1 MWYREGTIT
10 FTQGS
15 NTLTGTGT
23 FWNVTANGVLPGMIV
38 VGPDNKLYEIKHV
51 LDDTNLT
58 LAEPYSGETQ
68 TDVPCRIITTYEG
81 DLTQFSAR
89 FTALMTRLSADS
101 KSMRGWLTAL
111 DAVTIE
117 REDGTEVTVKPLMQI
132 VNEHNA
138 NLEWYKEN
146 KEILDA
152 SAASAKKSAESAVA
166 SATAAAGSAKQ
177 SAASASLA
185 SEKANAADASAVAA
199 KSSETVVSEK
209 AAAAEAAK
217 LAAQTAESNAGKQAN
232 AAAGSA
238 TQAQQYAT
246 NAKRE
251 ADRAQ
256 TISNE
261 INSAADKFLQK
272 DQNLADIPNPGAARV
287 SLGVERVT
295 QGPTSTALGKSGG
308 SRLFVFDNGTWG
320 ALNGSDAYIPLGV
333 AQGGTG
339 ANNTAGARSNLGVD
353 RLENASETRTVLR
366 TTSDGSYL
374 QLEAAGRWG
383 VYKPDSGWIPLA
395 IGNGGTGATD
405 VNGARTNLMVD
416 RIEQAPLETRLKN
429 QDGTKYLVTTNS
441 GEWGAYSRGTN
452 PGWIPLGIAQGG
464 TGAKDVEEARANL
477 GLGSTNSVEFNMI
490 KGRSDIATSKVSDD
504 AVRSNAIYTN
514 IVGSDGTVKSQAE
527 LWCDSVNGV
536 VSLVNRNPSG
546 PRFFTIRSTGEV
558 EPSGRIMSGYGA
570 EFKHNGEV
578 LTLRPS
584 GDNQATYMLIR
595 DNDGSNIMLVGKP
608 GANNDTVLYNYKH
621 GTNIVMQA
629 SRAGC
634 NKNWYA
640 QTVESVSGH
649 ISSTAPTDVSGSH
662 FNFYGASGRRR
673 GIIYSPNPASGSFI
687 YFRADIEGTGAAGKD
702 MSLNGNTGEVRAV
715 KFTSTSDER
724 AKFWIKPVE
733 SAIDKICQLRG
744 VTYSMHTTAQN
755 TVRNAGLIAQDVQ
768 KVLPEAVTE
777 CSDDKTTIDKECRP
791 IENPLSLDYNALS
804 ALYVEA
810 FKEVKAELDA
820 YRSEL
825 AELKSAVAS
834 LMAAG
839 SATSSDTEG
848 EASHNEL

>member
-51 LDDTNLT
+51 LDDTRLT
-58 LAEPYSGETQ
+58 LVEPYSGETQ

-89 FTALMTRLSADS
+89 FTALMTRMSADS

-111 DAVTIE
+111 DAVIIE

-152 SAASAKKSAESAVA
+152 SAAGAKKSAESAAA
-166 SATAAAGSAKQ
+166 SAVAADGSAKQ

-185 SEKANAADASAVAA
+185 SEKANAANVSAVAA
-199 KSSETVVSEK
+199 KSSETVVFEK

-246 NAKRE
+246 NAKGE

-261 INSAADKFLQK
+261 INSTADKFLQK
-272 DQNLADIPNPGAARV
+272 DQNLADIPNPGAARE

-320 ALNGSDAYIPLGV
+320 ALNGYDAYIPLGV

-339 ANNTAGARSNLGVD
+339 SNNTAGARSNLGVD

-383 VYKPDSGWIPLA
+383 VYKPDSGWVPLA
-395 IGNGGTGATD
+395 ISN
-405 VNGARTNLMVD
+405 
-416 RIEQAPLETRLKN
+416 
-429 QDGTKYLVTTNS
+429 
-441 GEWGAYSRGTN
+441 
-452 PGWIPLGIAQGG
+452 GG

-477 GLGSTNSVEFNMI
+477 GLSSSHSVEFNMI
-490 KGRSDIATSKVSDD
+490 KARSDVGTSKVSDD

-514 IVGSDGTVKSQAE
+514 IIGSDGSLRAQAE
-527 LWCDSVNGV
+527 LWCDTVNGV
-536 VSLVNRNPSG
+536 VSLVSRNPSG

-578 LTLRPS
+578 LTLRPT

-595 DNDGSNIMLVGKP
+595 ANDGSNVMLVGKP
-608 GANNDTVLYNYKH
+608 GANDDTVLYNYKH
-621 GTNIVMQA
+621 GTNIFMQ
-629 SRAGC
+629 SSWGGC
-634 NKNWYA
+634 NKNWFGATLESRSGYLNSKVSTPNANAHVYFINSDGRNRGVIYA
-640 QTVESVSGH
+640 QPIEVSQS
-649 ISSTAPTDVSGSH
+649 IVIRSDNSAT
-662 FNFYGASGRRR
+662 GASGQ
-673 GIIYSPNPASGSFI
+673 
-687 YFRADIEGTGAAGKD
+687 YFLFNGGTGEARAA
-702 MSLNGNTGEVRAV
+702 
-715 KFTSTSDER
+715 KFTATSDER
-724 AKFWIKPVE
+724 AKFWIKPVTG
-733 SAIDKICQLRG
+733 ALDKICQLKG
-744 VTYSMHTTAQN
+744 VTYSMHTTIQN

-768 KVLPEAVTE
+768 KVLPEAVSVGQTG
-777 CSDDKTTIDKECRP
+777 STLDKNCFEV
-791 IENPLSLDYNALS
+791 ENPLTLDYNALS

-810 FKEVKAELDA
+810 FKEMKSEMDALKAEL
-820 YRSEL
+820 
-825 AELKSAVAS
+825 AEVKVKVAS
-834 LMAAG
+834 LTA
-839 SATSSDTEG
+839 SG
-848 EASHNEL
+848 EIPISG

>member
-1 MWYREGTIT
+1 
-10 FTQGS
+10 
-15 NTLTGTGT
+15 
-23 FWNVTANGVLPGMIV
+23 
-38 VGPDNKLYEIKHV
+38 
-51 LDDTNLT
+51 
-58 LAEPYSGETQ
+58 
-68 TDVPCRIITTYEG
+68 
-81 DLTQFSAR
+81 
-89 FTALMTRLSADS
+89 
-101 KSMRGWLTAL
+101 
-111 DAVTIE
+111 
-117 REDGTEVTVKPLMQI
+117 MQI

-152 SAASAKKSAESAVA
+152 SAAGAKKSAESAAA
-166 SATAAAGSAKQ
+166 SAVAADGSAKQ

-185 SEKANAADASAVAA
+185 SEKANAANVSAVAA

-246 NAKRE
+246 NAKGE

-261 INSAADKFLQK
+261 INSTADKFLQK
-272 DQNLADIPNPGAARV
+272 DQNLADIPNPGAARE

-320 ALNGSDAYIPLGV
+320 ALNGYDAYIPLGV

-339 ANNTAGARSNLGVD
+339 SNNTAGARSNLGVD

-383 VYKPDSGWIPLA
+383 VYKPDSGWVPLA
-395 IGNGGTGATD
+395 IGN
-405 VNGARTNLMVD
+405 
-416 RIEQAPLETRLKN
+416 
-429 QDGTKYLVTTNS
+429 
-441 GEWGAYSRGTN
+441 
-452 PGWIPLGIAQGG
+452 GG

-477 GLGSTNSVEFNMI
+477 GLSSSHSVEFNMI
-490 KGRSDIATSKVSDD
+490 KGRSDVGTSKVSDD

-514 IVGSDGTVKSQAE
+514 IIGSDGSLRAQAE
-527 LWCDSVNGV
+527 LWCDTVNGV
-536 VSLVNRNPSG
+536 VSLVSRSPSG

-578 LTLRPS
+578 LTLRPT

-595 DNDGSNIMLVGKP
+595 ANDGSNVMLVGKP
-608 GANNDTVLYNYKH
+608 GANDDTVLYNYKH
-621 GTNIVMQA
+621 GTNIFMQ
-629 SRAGC
+629 SSWGGC
-634 NKNWYA
+634 NKNWFGATLESRSGYLNSKVSTPNANAHVYFINSNGRNRGVIYA
-640 QTVESVSGH
+640 QPIEVSQS
-649 ISSTAPTDVSGSH
+649 IVIRSDNSAT
-662 FNFYGASGRRR
+662 GASGQ
-673 GIIYSPNPASGSFI
+673 
-687 YFRADIEGTGAAGKD
+687 YFLFNGGTGEARAA
-702 MSLNGNTGEVRAV
+702 
-715 KFTSTSDER
+715 KFTATSDER
-724 AKFWIKPVE
+724 AKFWIKPVTG
-733 SAIDKICQLRG
+733 ALDKICQLKG
-744 VTYSMHTTAQN
+744 VTYSMHTTIQN

-768 KVLPEAVTE
+768 KVLPEAVSVGQTG
-777 CSDDKTTIDKECRP
+777 STLDKNCFEV
-791 IENPLSLDYNALS
+791 ENPLTLDYNALS

-810 FKEVKAELDA
+810 FKEMKSEMDALKAEL
-820 YRSEL
+820 
-825 AELKSAVAS
+825 AEVKVKVAS
-834 LMAAG
+834 LTA
-839 SATSSDTEG
+839 SG
-848 EASHNEL
+848 EIPISGC

>member
-58 LAEPYSGETQ
+58 LVEPYSGETQ

-89 FTALMTRLSADS
+89 FTALMTRMSADS

-111 DAVTIE
+111 DAVIIE

-152 SAASAKKSAESAVA
+152 SAAGAKKSAESAAA
-166 SATAAAGSAKQ
+166 SAVAADGSAKQ

-185 SEKANAADASAVAA
+185 SEKANAANVSAVAA

-246 NAKRE
+246 NAKGE

-261 INSAADKFLQK
+261 INSTADKFLQK
-272 DQNLADIPNPGAARV
+272 DQNLADIPNPGAARE

-320 ALNGSDAYIPLGV
+320 ALNGYDAYIPLGV

-339 ANNTAGARSNLGVD
+339 SNNTAGARSNLGVD

-383 VYKPDSGWIPLA
+383 VYKPDSGWVPLA
-395 IGNGGTGATD
+395 IGN
-405 VNGARTNLMVD
+405 
-416 RIEQAPLETRLKN
+416 
-429 QDGTKYLVTTNS
+429 
-441 GEWGAYSRGTN
+441 
-452 PGWIPLGIAQGG
+452 GG

-477 GLGSTNSVEFNMI
+477 GLSSSHSVEFNMI
-490 KGRSDIATSKVSDD
+490 KGRSDVGTSKVSDD

-514 IVGSDGTVKSQAE
+514 IIGSDGSLRAQAE
-527 LWCDSVNGV
+527 LWCDTVNGV
-536 VSLVNRNPSG
+536 VSLVSRNPSG

-578 LTLRPS
+578 LTLRPT

-595 DNDGSNIMLVGKP
+595 ANDGSNVMLVGKP
-608 GANNDTVLYNYKH
+608 GANDDTVLYNYKH
-621 GTNIVMQA
+621 GTNIFMQ
-629 SRAGC
+629 SSWGGC
-634 NKNWYA
+634 NKNWFGATLESRSGYLNSKVSTPNANAHVYFINSNGRNRGVIYA
-640 QTVESVSGH
+640 QPIEVSQS
-649 ISSTAPTDVSGSH
+649 IVIRSDNSAT
-662 FNFYGASGRRR
+662 GASGQ
-673 GIIYSPNPASGSFI
+673 
-687 YFRADIEGTGAAGKD
+687 YFLFNGGTGEARAA
-702 MSLNGNTGEVRAV
+702 
-715 KFTSTSDER
+715 KFTATSDER
-724 AKFWIKPVE
+724 AKFWIKPVTG
-733 SAIDKICQLRG
+733 ALDKICQLKG
-744 VTYSMHTTAQN
+744 VTYSMHTTIQN

-768 KVLPEAVTE
+768 KVLPEAVSVGQTG
-777 CSDDKTTIDKECRP
+777 STLDKNCFEV
-791 IENPLSLDYNALS
+791 ENPLTLDYNALS

-810 FKEVKAELDA
+810 FKEMKSEMDA
-820 YRSEL
+820 LIAEL
-825 AELKSAVAS
+825 AEVKAKVAS
-834 LMAAG
+834 LTA
-839 SATSSDTEG
+839 SG
-848 EASHNEL
+848 EIPISG

>member
-38 VGPDNKLYEIKHV
+38 VGPDNKLHEIKHV
-51 LDDTNLT
+51 LDDTHLT
-58 LAEPYSGETQ
+58 LVEPYSGETQ

-89 FTALMTRLSADS
+89 FTALMTRMSADS

-152 SAASAKKSAESAVA
+152 SAAGAKKSAESAAA
-166 SATAAAGSAKQ
+166 SAAAAADSATK

-185 SEKANAADASAVAA
+185 SEKANAADASVVAA
-199 KSSETVVSEK
+199 KSSETVASEQ

-246 NAKRE
+246 NAKKE

-261 INSAADKFLQK
+261 INSTADKFLQK
-272 DQNLADIPNPGAARV
+272 DQNLVDIPNPAAARV
-287 SLGVERVT
+287 SLGVERIT

-320 ALNGSDAYIPLGV
+320 ALNGSDAYIPLGL

-339 ANNTAGARSNLGVD
+339 GKSLDEARANLKVD
-353 RLENASETRTVLR
+353 RLQNVTETRTILK
-366 TTSDGSYL
+366 TTETGAYL
-374 QLEAAGRWG
+374 VIDDNGRLG
-383 VYKPDSGWIPLA
+383 MFHPQSGWVPIE
-395 IGNGGTGATD
+395 IGYGGTGAKD

-416 RIEQAPLETRLKN
+416 RIEQASLETRLKN

-441 GEWGAYSRGTN
+441 GEWGAYNRGAN

-477 GLGSTNSVEFNMI
+477 GLASSDSVEFNMI
-490 KGRSDIATSKVSDD
+490 KGRSDIGTNKVSDA

-514 IVGSDGTVKSQAE
+514 IVGSDGTVRSQAE

-536 VSLVNRNPSG
+536 VSIVNRNPSG

-570 EFKHNGEV
+570 DFKHNGEA
-578 LTLRPS
+578 LTLRPT
-584 GDNQATYMLIR
+584 GDSQATYMLIR
-595 DNDGSNIMLVGKP
+595 ANDGSNVMLVGKP
-608 GANNDTVLYNYKH
+608 GGNDDTAIYNYKH
-621 GTNIVMQA
+621 GTNIVMY
-629 SRAGC
+629 SGSAGC
-634 NKNWYA
+634 NKDWFAAGIESRNGVLLA
-640 QTVESVSGH
+640 RAATVNSVSVLQL
-649 ISSTAPTDVSGSH
+649 ANTD
-662 FNFYGASGRRR
+662 GRLR
-673 GIIYSPNPASGSFI
+673 GVVFCPRINDGQYM
-687 YFRADIEGTGAAGKD
+687 YFRADNSSTGAAGQS
-702 MSLNGNTGEVRAV
+702 MSLNGATGEVRAV
-715 KFTSTSDER
+715 TFSSVSDER
-724 AKFWIKPVE
+724 AKFWFKPVTG
-733 SAIDKICQLRG
+733 ALDKICQLKG
-744 VTYSMHTTAQN
+744 VTYSMHTTIQD

-768 KVLPEAVTE
+768 KVLPEAVKKGHTG
-777 CSDDKTTIDKECRP
+777 DVLDKNCTPVQD
-791 IENPLSLDYNALS
+791 PLTLDYNALS

-810 FKEVKAELDA
+810 FKEMKSEMDALKAEL
-820 YRSEL
+820 
-825 AELKSAVAS
+825 AEVKAKVDSLTAS
-834 LMAAG
+834 
-839 SATSSDTEG
+839 G
-848 EASHNEL
+848 EAFVSE

>member
-58 LAEPYSGETQ
+58 LVEPYSGETQ

-89 FTALMTRLSADS
+89 FTALMTRMSADS

-111 DAVTIE
+111 DAVIIE

-152 SAASAKKSAESAVA
+152 SAAGAKKSAESAAA
-166 SATAAAGSAKQ
+166 SAVAADGSAKQ

-185 SEKANAADASAVAA
+185 SEKANAANVSAVAA

-246 NAKRE
+246 NAKGE

-261 INSAADKFLQK
+261 INSTADKFLQK
-272 DQNLADIPNPGAARV
+272 DQNLADIPNPGAARE

-320 ALNGSDAYIPLGV
+320 ALNGYDAYIPLGV

-339 ANNTAGARSNLGVD
+339 SNNTAGARSNLGVD

-383 VYKPDSGWIPLA
+383 VYKPDSGWVPLA
-395 IGNGGTGATD
+395 IGN
-405 VNGARTNLMVD
+405 
-416 RIEQAPLETRLKN
+416 
-429 QDGTKYLVTTNS
+429 
-441 GEWGAYSRGTN
+441 
-452 PGWIPLGIAQGG
+452 GG

-477 GLGSTNSVEFNMI
+477 GLSSSHSVEFNMI
-490 KGRSDIATSKVSDD
+490 KGRSDVGTSKVSDD

-514 IVGSDGTVKSQAE
+514 IIGSDGSLRAQAE
-527 LWCDSVNGV
+527 LWCDTVNGV
-536 VSLVNRNPSG
+536 VSLVSRNPSG

-578 LTLRPS
+578 LTLRPT

-595 DNDGSNIMLVGKP
+595 ANDGSNVMLVGKP
-608 GANNDTVLYNYKH
+608 GANDDTVLYNYKH
-621 GTNIVMQA
+621 GTNIFMQ
-629 SRAGC
+629 SSWGGC
-634 NKNWYA
+634 NKNWFGATLESRSGYLNSKVSTPNANAHVYFINSNGRNRGVIYA
-640 QTVESVSGH
+640 QPIEVSQS
-649 ISSTAPTDVSGSH
+649 IVIRSDNSAT
-662 FNFYGASGRRR
+662 GASGQ
-673 GIIYSPNPASGSFI
+673 
-687 YFRADIEGTGAAGKD
+687 YFLFNGGTGEARAA
-702 MSLNGNTGEVRAV
+702 
-715 KFTSTSDER
+715 KFTATSDER
-724 AKFWIKPVE
+724 AKFWIKPVTG
-733 SAIDKICQLRG
+733 ALDKICQLKG
-744 VTYSMHTTAQN
+744 VTYSMHTTIQN

-768 KVLPEAVTE
+768 KVLPEAVSVGQTG
-777 CSDDKTTIDKECRP
+777 STLDKNCFEV
-791 IENPLSLDYNALS
+791 ENPLTLDYNALS

-810 FKEVKAELDA
+810 FKEMKSEMDALKAEL
-820 YRSEL
+820 
-825 AELKSAVAS
+825 AEVKVKVAS
-834 LMAAG
+834 LTA
-839 SATSSDTEG
+839 SG
-848 EASHNEL
+848 EIPISG

>member
-51 LDDTNLT
+51 LDDTRLT
-58 LAEPYSGETQ
+58 LVEPYSGETQ

-89 FTALMTRLSADS
+89 FTALMTRMSADS

-111 DAVTIE
+111 DAVIIE

-152 SAASAKKSAESAVA
+152 SAAGAKKSAESAAA
-166 SATAAAGSAKQ
+166 SAVAADGSAKQ

-185 SEKANAADASAVAA
+185 SEKANAANVSAVAA
-199 KSSETVVSEK
+199 KSSETVVFEK

-246 NAKRE
+246 NAKGE

-261 INSAADKFLQK
+261 INSTADKFLQK
-272 DQNLADIPNPGAARV
+272 DQNLADIPNPGAARE

-320 ALNGSDAYIPLGV
+320 ALNGYDAYIPLGV

-339 ANNTAGARSNLGVD
+339 SNNTAGARSNLGVD

-383 VYKPDSGWIPLA
+383 VYKPDSGWVPLA
-395 IGNGGTGATD
+395 ISN
-405 VNGARTNLMVD
+405 
-416 RIEQAPLETRLKN
+416 
-429 QDGTKYLVTTNS
+429 
-441 GEWGAYSRGTN
+441 
-452 PGWIPLGIAQGG
+452 GG

-477 GLGSTNSVEFNMI
+477 GLSSSHSVEFNMI
-490 KGRSDIATSKVSDD
+490 KARSDVGTSKVSDD

-514 IVGSDGTVKSQAE
+514 IIGSDGSLRAQAE
-527 LWCDSVNGV
+527 LWCDTVNGV
-536 VSLVNRNPSG
+536 VSLVSRNPSG

-578 LTLRPS
+578 LTLRPT

-595 DNDGSNIMLVGKP
+595 ANDGSNVMLVGKP
-608 GANNDTVLYNYKH
+608 GANDDTVLYNYKH
-621 GTNIVMQA
+621 GTNIFMQ
-629 SRAGC
+629 SSWGGC
-634 NKNWYA
+634 NKNWFGA
-640 QTVESVSGH
+640 TLESRSGYLNSKVS
-649 ISSTAPTDVSGSH
+649 T
-662 FNFYGASGRRR
+662 
-673 GIIYSPNPASGSFI
+673 PNANAHVYFI
-687 YFRADIEGTGAAGKD
+687 N
-702 MSLNGNTGEVRAV
+702 S
-715 KFTSTSDER
+715 
-724 AKFWIKPVE
+724 
-733 SAIDKICQLRG
+733 
-744 VTYSMHTTAQN
+744 
-755 TVRNAGLIAQDVQ
+755 
-768 KVLPEAVTE
+768 
-777 CSDDKTTIDKECRP
+777 
-791 IENPLSLDYNALS
+791 
-804 ALYVEA
+804 
-810 FKEVKAELDA
+810 
-820 YRSEL
+820 
-825 AELKSAVAS
+825 
-834 LMAAG
+834 
-839 SATSSDTEG
+839 
-848 EASHNEL
+848 

>member
-51 LDDTNLT
+51 LDDTRLT
-58 LAEPYSGETQ
+58 LVEPYSGETQ

-89 FTALMTRLSADS
+89 FTALMTRMSADS

-111 DAVTIE
+111 DAVIIE

-152 SAASAKKSAESAVA
+152 SAAGAKKSAESAAA
-166 SATAAAGSAKQ
+166 SAVAADGSAKQ

-185 SEKANAADASAVAA
+185 SEKANAANVSAVAA
-199 KSSETVVSEK
+199 KSSETVVFEK

-246 NAKRE
+246 NAKGE

-261 INSAADKFLQK
+261 INSTADKFLQK
-272 DQNLADIPNPGAARV
+272 DQNLADISNPGAARE

-320 ALNGSDAYIPLGV
+320 ALNGYDAYIPLGV

-339 ANNTAGARSNLGVD
+339 SNNTAGARSNLGVD

-383 VYKPDSGWIPLA
+383 VYKPDSGWVPLA
-395 IGNGGTGATD
+395 ISN
-405 VNGARTNLMVD
+405 
-416 RIEQAPLETRLKN
+416 
-429 QDGTKYLVTTNS
+429 
-441 GEWGAYSRGTN
+441 
-452 PGWIPLGIAQGG
+452 GG

-477 GLGSTNSVEFNMI
+477 GLSSSHSVEFNMI
-490 KGRSDIATSKVSDD
+490 KARSDVGTSKVSDD

-514 IVGSDGTVKSQAE
+514 IIGSDGSLRAQAE
-527 LWCDSVNGV
+527 LWCDTVNGV
-536 VSLVNRNPSG
+536 VSLVSRNPSG

-578 LTLRPS
+578 LTLRPT

-595 DNDGSNIMLVGKP
+595 ANDGSNVMLVGKP
-608 GANNDTVLYNYKH
+608 GANDDTVLYNYKH
-621 GTNIVMQA
+621 GTNIFMQ
-629 SRAGC
+629 SSWGGC
-634 NKNWYA
+634 NKNWFGA
-640 QTVESVSGH
+640 TLESRSGYLNSKVS
-649 ISSTAPTDVSGSH
+649 T
-662 FNFYGASGRRR
+662 
-673 GIIYSPNPASGSFI
+673 PNANAHVYFI
-687 YFRADIEGTGAAGKD
+687 N
-702 MSLNGNTGEVRAV
+702 S
-715 KFTSTSDER
+715 
-724 AKFWIKPVE
+724 
-733 SAIDKICQLRG
+733 
-744 VTYSMHTTAQN
+744 
-755 TVRNAGLIAQDVQ
+755 
-768 KVLPEAVTE
+768 
-777 CSDDKTTIDKECRP
+777 
-791 IENPLSLDYNALS
+791 
-804 ALYVEA
+804 
-810 FKEVKAELDA
+810 
-820 YRSEL
+820 
-825 AELKSAVAS
+825 
-834 LMAAG
+834 
-839 SATSSDTEG
+839 
-848 EASHNEL
+848 

>member
-1 MWYREGTIT
+1 
-10 FTQGS
+10 
-15 NTLTGTGT
+15 
-23 FWNVTANGVLPGMIV
+23 
-38 VGPDNKLYEIKHV
+38 
-51 LDDTNLT
+51 
-58 LAEPYSGETQ
+58 
-68 TDVPCRIITTYEG
+68 
-81 DLTQFSAR
+81 
-89 FTALMTRLSADS
+89 
-101 KSMRGWLTAL
+101 
-111 DAVTIE
+111 
-117 REDGTEVTVKPLMQI
+117 MQI

-152 SAASAKKSAESAVA
+152 SAAGAKKSAESAAA
-166 SATAAAGSAKQ
+166 SAVAADGSAKQ

-185 SEKANAADASAVAA
+185 SEKANAANVSAVAA

-246 NAKRE
+246 NAKGE

-261 INSAADKFLQK
+261 INSTADKFLQK
-272 DQNLADIPNPGAARV
+272 DQNLADIPNPGAARE

-320 ALNGSDAYIPLGV
+320 ALNGYDAYIPLGV

-339 ANNTAGARSNLGVD
+339 SNNTAGARSNLGVD

-383 VYKPDSGWIPLA
+383 VYKPDSGWVPLA
-395 IGNGGTGATD
+395 IGN
-405 VNGARTNLMVD
+405 
-416 RIEQAPLETRLKN
+416 
-429 QDGTKYLVTTNS
+429 
-441 GEWGAYSRGTN
+441 
-452 PGWIPLGIAQGG
+452 GG

-477 GLGSTNSVEFNMI
+477 GLSSSHSVEFNMI
-490 KGRSDIATSKVSDD
+490 KGRSDVGTSKVSDD

-514 IVGSDGTVKSQAE
+514 IIGSDGSLRAQAE
-527 LWCDSVNGV
+527 LWCDTVNGV
-536 VSLVNRNPSG
+536 VSLVSRNPSG

-578 LTLRPS
+578 LTLRPT

-595 DNDGSNIMLVGKP
+595 ANDGSNVMLVGKP
-608 GANNDTVLYNYKH
+608 GANDDTVLYNYKH
-621 GTNIVMQA
+621 GTNIFMQ
-629 SRAGC
+629 SSWGGC
-634 NKNWYA
+634 NKNWFGATLESRSGYLNSKVSTPNANAHVYFINSNGRNRGVIYA
-640 QTVESVSGH
+640 QPIEVSQS
-649 ISSTAPTDVSGSH
+649 IVIRSDNSAT
-662 FNFYGASGRRR
+662 GASGQ
-673 GIIYSPNPASGSFI
+673 
-687 YFRADIEGTGAAGKD
+687 YFLFNGGTGEARAA
-702 MSLNGNTGEVRAV
+702 
-715 KFTSTSDER
+715 KFTATSDER
-724 AKFWIKPVE
+724 AKFWIKPVTG
-733 SAIDKICQLRG
+733 ALDKICQLKG
-744 VTYSMHTTAQN
+744 VTYSMHTTIQN

-768 KVLPEAVTE
+768 KVLPEAVSVGQTG
-777 CSDDKTTIDKECRP
+777 STLDKNCFEV
-791 IENPLSLDYNALS
+791 ENPLTLDYNALS

-810 FKEVKAELDA
+810 FKEIKSEINALKA
-820 YRSEL
+820 EL
-825 AELKSAVAS
+825 AELKAAVVDI
-834 LMAAG
+834 LP
-839 SATSSDTEG
+839 T
-848 EASHNEL
+848 L

>member
-1 MWYREGTIT
+1 
-10 FTQGS
+10 
-15 NTLTGTGT
+15 
-23 FWNVTANGVLPGMIV
+23 
-38 VGPDNKLYEIKHV
+38 
-51 LDDTNLT
+51 
-58 LAEPYSGETQ
+58 
-68 TDVPCRIITTYEG
+68 
-81 DLTQFSAR
+81 
-89 FTALMTRLSADS
+89 
-101 KSMRGWLTAL
+101 
-111 DAVTIE
+111 
-117 REDGTEVTVKPLMQI
+117 MQI

-152 SAASAKKSAESAVA
+152 SAAGAKKSAESAAA
-166 SATAAAGSAKQ
+166 SAVAADGSAKQ

-185 SEKANAADASAVAA
+185 SEKANAANVSAVAA

-246 NAKRE
+246 NAKGE

-261 INSAADKFLQK
+261 INSTADKFLQK
-272 DQNLADIPNPGAARV
+272 DQNLADIPNPGAARE

-320 ALNGSDAYIPLGV
+320 ALNGYDAYIPLGV

-339 ANNTAGARSNLGVD
+339 SNNTAGARSNLGVD

-383 VYKPDSGWIPLA
+383 VYKPDSGWVPLA
-395 IGNGGTGATD
+395 IGN
-405 VNGARTNLMVD
+405 
-416 RIEQAPLETRLKN
+416 
-429 QDGTKYLVTTNS
+429 
-441 GEWGAYSRGTN
+441 
-452 PGWIPLGIAQGG
+452 GG

-477 GLGSTNSVEFNMI
+477 GLSSSHSVEFNMI
-490 KGRSDIATSKVSDD
+490 KGRSDVGTSKVSDD

-514 IVGSDGTVKSQAE
+514 IIGSDGSLRAQAE
-527 LWCDSVNGV
+527 LWCDTVNGV
-536 VSLVNRNPSG
+536 VSLVSRNPSG

-578 LTLRPS
+578 LTLRPT

-595 DNDGSNIMLVGKP
+595 ANDGSNVMLVGKP
-608 GANNDTVLYNYKH
+608 GANDDTVLYNYKH
-621 GTNIVMQA
+621 GTNIFMQ
-629 SRAGC
+629 SSWGGC
-634 NKNWYA
+634 NKNWFGATLESRSGYLNSKVSTPNANAHVYFINSNGRNRGVIYA
-640 QTVESVSGH
+640 QPIEVSQS
-649 ISSTAPTDVSGSH
+649 IVIRSDNSAT
-662 FNFYGASGRRR
+662 GASGQ
-673 GIIYSPNPASGSFI
+673 
-687 YFRADIEGTGAAGKD
+687 YFLFNGGTGEARAA
-702 MSLNGNTGEVRAV
+702 
-715 KFTSTSDER
+715 KFTATSDER
-724 AKFWIKPVE
+724 AKFWIKPVTG
-733 SAIDKICQLRG
+733 ALDKICQLKG
-744 VTYSMHTTAQN
+744 VTYSMHTTIQN

-768 KVLPEAVTE
+768 KVLPEAVSVGQTG
-777 CSDDKTTIDKECRP
+777 STLDKNCFEV
-791 IENPLSLDYNALS
+791 ENPLTLDYNALS

-810 FKEVKAELDA
+810 FKEMKSEMDALKAEL
-820 YRSEL
+820 
-825 AELKSAVAS
+825 AEVKAKVAS
-834 LMAAG
+834 LTA
-839 SATSSDTEG
+839 SG
-848 EASHNEL
+848 EVSVSE

>member
-23 FWNVTANGVLPGMIV
+23 FWNFTANGVLPGMIV

-51 LDDTNLT
+51 LDDTHLT
-58 LAEPYSGETQ
+58 LVEPYSGETQ

-89 FTALMTRLSADS
+89 FAALMTRIYADS

-138 NLEWYKEN
+138 NIEWYKEN

-152 SAASAKKSAESAVA
+152 SAAGAKKSAESAAA
-166 SATAAAGSAKQ
+166 SAADAAGSSRQ

-185 SEKANAADASAVAA
+185 SEKANAADASAAAA

-209 AAAAEAAK
+209 ADAAEGAK

-261 INSAADKFLQK
+261 INSTVDKFLQK
-272 DQNLADIPNPGAARV
+272 DQNLADITNPGAARV

-383 VYKPDSGWIPLA
+383 VYKPDSGWIPL
-395 IGNGGTGATD
+395 
-405 VNGARTNLMVD
+405 
-416 RIEQAPLETRLKN
+416 
-429 QDGTKYLVTTNS
+429 
-441 GEWGAYSRGTN
+441 
-452 PGWIPLGIAQGG
+452 GIAQGG
-464 TGAKDVEEARANL
+464 TGAKDVGEARANL
-477 GLGSTNSVEFNMI
+477 GLSSSDSVEFNMI
-490 KGRSDIATSKVSDD
+490 KGRSDIGTNKVSDGE
-504 AVRSNAIYTN
+504 VRSNAIYTN
-514 IVGSDGTVKSQAE
+514 IVGSDGTVRAQAE

-536 VSLVNRNPSG
+536 VSLVNRSPSG

-558 EPSGRIMSGYGA
+558 EPSGRLISGYGA

-595 DNDGSNIMLVGKP
+595 DSDNSNIMLVGRS
-608 GANNDTVLYNYKH
+608 GASYDTVMTNYKY
-621 GTNIVMQA
+621 GTSITMTDEW
-629 SRAGC
+629 AGC
-634 NKNWYA
+634 NKGWYGS
-640 QTVESVSGH
+640 TIESRSGYLNSKAMSTAANAH
-649 ISSTAPTDVSGSH
+649 LYFINSDNKNRGVIYSRPIANGQLICIRPDNSSTGAMGSEMSV
-662 FNFYGASGRRR
+662 NGA
-673 GIIYSPNPASGSFI
+673 
-687 YFRADIEGTGAAGKD
+687 
-702 MSLNGNTGEVRAV
+702 TGEVRAV
-715 KFTSTSDER
+715 KFTNISDER

-733 SAIDKICQLRG
+733 SALDKICQLKG
-744 VTYSMHTTAQN
+744 VTYSMHTTIQN

-768 KVLPEAVTE
+768 KVLPEAVSVGQTG
-777 CSDDKTTIDKECRP
+777 STLDKNCFEV
-791 IENPLSLDYNALS
+791 ENPLTLDYNALS

-810 FKEVKAELDA
+810 FKEVKTEMTSMKTEIEALRAEIA
-820 YRSEL
+820 
-825 AELKSAVAS
+825 ALKGETGTPSA
-834 LMAAG
+834 
-839 SATSSDTEG
+839 
-848 EASHNEL
+848 

>member
-58 LAEPYSGETQ
+58 LVEPYSGETQ

-89 FTALMTRLSADS
+89 FTALMTRMSADS

-111 DAVTIE
+111 DAVIIE

-152 SAASAKKSAESAVA
+152 SAAGAKKSAESAAA
-166 SATAAAGSAKQ
+166 SAVAADGSAKQ

-185 SEKANAADASAVAA
+185 SEKANAANVSAVAA

-246 NAKRE
+246 NAKGE

-261 INSAADKFLQK
+261 INSTADKFLQK
-272 DQNLADIPNPGAARV
+272 DQNLADIPNPGAARE

-320 ALNGSDAYIPLGV
+320 ALNGYDAYIPLGV

-339 ANNTAGARSNLGVD
+339 SNNTAGARSNLGVD

-383 VYKPDSGWIPLA
+383 VYKPDSGWVPLA
-395 IGNGGTGATD
+395 IGN
-405 VNGARTNLMVD
+405 
-416 RIEQAPLETRLKN
+416 
-429 QDGTKYLVTTNS
+429 
-441 GEWGAYSRGTN
+441 
-452 PGWIPLGIAQGG
+452 GG

-477 GLGSTNSVEFNMI
+477 GLSSSHSVEFNMI
-490 KGRSDIATSKVSDD
+490 KGRSDVGTSKVSDD

-514 IVGSDGTVKSQAE
+514 IIGSDGSLRAQAE
-527 LWCDSVNGV
+527 LWCDTVNGV
-536 VSLVNRNPSG
+536 VSLVSRSPSG

-578 LTLRPS
+578 LTLRPT

-595 DNDGSNIMLVGKP
+595 ANDGSNVMLVGKP
-608 GANNDTVLYNYKH
+608 GANDDTVLYNYKH
-621 GTNIVMQA
+621 GTNIFMQ
-629 SRAGC
+629 SSWGGC
-634 NKNWYA
+634 NKNWFGATLESRSGYLNSKVSTPNANAHVYFINSNGRNRGVIYA
-640 QTVESVSGH
+640 QPIEVSQS
-649 ISSTAPTDVSGSH
+649 IVIRSDNSAT
-662 FNFYGASGRRR
+662 GAS
-673 GIIYSPNPASGSFI
+673 
-687 YFRADIEGTGAAGKD
+687 
-702 MSLNGNTGEVRAV
+702 
-715 KFTSTSDER
+715 
-724 AKFWIKPVE
+724 
-733 SAIDKICQLRG
+733 
-744 VTYSMHTTAQN
+744 
-755 TVRNAGLIAQDVQ
+755 
-768 KVLPEAVTE
+768 
-777 CSDDKTTIDKECRP
+777 
-791 IENPLSLDYNALS
+791 
-804 ALYVEA
+804 
-810 FKEVKAELDA
+810 
-820 YRSEL
+820 
-825 AELKSAVAS
+825 
-834 LMAAG
+834 
-839 SATSSDTEG
+839 
-848 EASHNEL
+848 

>member
-23 FWNVTANGVLPGMIV
+23 FWNFTANGVLPGMIV

-51 LDDTNLT
+51 LDDTHLT
-58 LAEPYSGETQ
+58 LVEPYSGETQ

-89 FTALMTRLSADS
+89 FAALMTRIYADS

-138 NLEWYKEN
+138 NIEWYKEN

-152 SAASAKKSAESAVA
+152 SAAGAKKSAESAAA
-166 SATAAAGSAKQ
+166 SAADAAGSSRQ

-185 SEKANAADASAVAA
+185 SEKANAADASAAAA

-209 AAAAEAAK
+209 ADAAEGAK

-261 INSAADKFLQK
+261 INSTVDKFLQK
-272 DQNLADIPNPGAARV
+272 DQNLADITNPGAARV

-383 VYKPDSGWIPLA
+383 VYKPDSGWIPL
-395 IGNGGTGATD
+395 
-405 VNGARTNLMVD
+405 
-416 RIEQAPLETRLKN
+416 
-429 QDGTKYLVTTNS
+429 
-441 GEWGAYSRGTN
+441 
-452 PGWIPLGIAQGG
+452 GIAQGG
-464 TGAKDVEEARANL
+464 TGAKDVGEARANL
-477 GLGSTNSVEFNMI
+477 GLSSSDSVEFNMI
-490 KGRSDIATSKVSDD
+490 KGRSDIGTNKVSDGE
-504 AVRSNAIYTN
+504 VRSNAIYTN
-514 IVGSDGTVKSQAE
+514 IVGSDGTVRAQAE

-536 VSLVNRNPSG
+536 VSLVNRSPSG

-558 EPSGRIMSGYGA
+558 EPSGRLMSGYGA

-595 DNDGSNIMLVGKP
+595 DSDNSNIMLVGRS
-608 GANNDTVLYNYKH
+608 GASYDTVMTNYKY
-621 GTNIVMQA
+621 GTSITMTDEW
-629 SRAGC
+629 AGC
-634 NKNWYA
+634 NKGWYGS
-640 QTVESVSGH
+640 TIESRSGYLNSKAMSTAANAH
-649 ISSTAPTDVSGSH
+649 LYFINSDNKNRGVIYSRPIANGQLICIRPDNSSTGAMGSEMSV
-662 FNFYGASGRRR
+662 NGA
-673 GIIYSPNPASGSFI
+673 
-687 YFRADIEGTGAAGKD
+687 
-702 MSLNGNTGEVRAV
+702 TGEVRAV
-715 KFTSTSDER
+715 KFTNISDER

-733 SAIDKICQLRG
+733 SALDKICQLKG
-744 VTYSMHTTAQN
+744 VTYSMHTTIQN

-768 KVLPEAVTE
+768 NVLPEAVSVGQTG
-777 CSDDKTTIDKECRP
+777 STLDKNCFEV
-791 IENPLSLDYNALS
+791 ENPLTLDYNALS

-810 FKEVKAELDA
+810 FKEVKTEMTSMKTEIEALRAEIA
-820 YRSEL
+820 
-825 AELKSAVAS
+825 ALKGETGTPSA
-834 LMAAG
+834 
-839 SATSSDTEG
+839 
-848 EASHNEL
+848 

>member
-58 LAEPYSGETQ
+58 LVEPYSGETQ

-89 FTALMTRLSADS
+89 FTALMTRMSADS

-111 DAVTIE
+111 DAVIIE

-138 NLEWYKEN
+138 NLEWYKE
-146 KEILDA
+146 ILDA
-152 SAASAKKSAESAVA
+152 SAAGAKKSAESAAA
-166 SATAAAGSAKQ
+166 SAVAADGSAKQ

-185 SEKANAADASAVAA
+185 SEKANAANVSAVAA

-246 NAKRE
+246 NAKGE

-261 INSAADKFLQK
+261 INSTADKFLQK
-272 DQNLADIPNPGAARV
+272 DQNLADIPNPGAARE

-320 ALNGSDAYIPLGV
+320 ALNGYDAYIPLGV

-339 ANNTAGARSNLGVD
+339 SNNTAGARSNLGVD

-383 VYKPDSGWIPLA
+383 VYKPDSGWVPLA
-395 IGNGGTGATD
+395 IGN
-405 VNGARTNLMVD
+405 
-416 RIEQAPLETRLKN
+416 
-429 QDGTKYLVTTNS
+429 
-441 GEWGAYSRGTN
+441 
-452 PGWIPLGIAQGG
+452 GG

-477 GLGSTNSVEFNMI
+477 GLSSSHSVEFNMI
-490 KGRSDIATSKVSDD
+490 KGRSDVGTSKVSDD

-514 IVGSDGTVKSQAE
+514 IIGSDGSLRAQAE
-527 LWCDSVNGV
+527 LWCDTVNGV
-536 VSLVNRNPSG
+536 VSLVSRNPSG

-578 LTLRPS
+578 LTLRPT

-595 DNDGSNIMLVGKP
+595 ANDGSNVMLVGKP
-608 GANNDTVLYNYKH
+608 GANDDTVLYNYKH
-621 GTNIVMQA
+621 GTNIFMQ
-629 SRAGC
+629 SSWGGC
-634 NKNWYA
+634 NKNWFGATLESRSGYLNSKVSTPNANAHVYFINSNGRNRGVIYA
-640 QTVESVSGH
+640 QPIEVSQS
-649 ISSTAPTDVSGSH
+649 IVIRSDNSAT
-662 FNFYGASGRRR
+662 GASGQ
-673 GIIYSPNPASGSFI
+673 
-687 YFRADIEGTGAAGKD
+687 YFLFNGGTGEARAA
-702 MSLNGNTGEVRAV
+702 
-715 KFTSTSDER
+715 KFTATSDER
-724 AKFWIKPVE
+724 AKFWIKPVTG
-733 SAIDKICQLRG
+733 ALDKICQLKG
-744 VTYSMHTTAQN
+744 VTYSMHTTIQN

-768 KVLPEAVTE
+768 KVLPEAVSVGQTG
-777 CSDDKTTIDKECRP
+777 STLDKNCFEV
-791 IENPLSLDYNALS
+791 ENPLTLDYNALS

-810 FKEVKAELDA
+810 FKEMKSEMDALKAEL
-820 YRSEL
+820 
-825 AELKSAVAS
+825 AEVKVKVAS
-834 LMAAG
+834 LTA
-839 SATSSDTEG
+839 SG
-848 EASHNEL
+848 EIPISGC

>member
-1 MWYREGTIT
+1 
-10 FTQGS
+10 
-15 NTLTGTGT
+15 
-23 FWNVTANGVLPGMIV
+23 
-38 VGPDNKLYEIKHV
+38 
-51 LDDTNLT
+51 
-58 LAEPYSGETQ
+58 
-68 TDVPCRIITTYEG
+68 
-81 DLTQFSAR
+81 
-89 FTALMTRLSADS
+89 
-101 KSMRGWLTAL
+101 
-111 DAVTIE
+111 
-117 REDGTEVTVKPLMQI
+117 MQI

-138 NLEWYKEN
+138 NIEWYKEN

-152 SAASAKKSAESAVA
+152 SAAGAKKSAESAAA
-166 SATAAAGSAKQ
+166 SAADAAGSSRQ

-185 SEKANAADASAVAA
+185 SEKANAADASAAAA

-209 AAAAEAAK
+209 ADAAEGAK

-261 INSAADKFLQK
+261 INSTVDKFLQK
-272 DQNLADIPNPGAARV
+272 DQNLADITNPGAARV

-383 VYKPDSGWIPLA
+383 VYKPDSGWIPL
-395 IGNGGTGATD
+395 
-405 VNGARTNLMVD
+405 
-416 RIEQAPLETRLKN
+416 
-429 QDGTKYLVTTNS
+429 
-441 GEWGAYSRGTN
+441 
-452 PGWIPLGIAQGG
+452 GIAQGG
-464 TGAKDVEEARANL
+464 TGAKDVGEARANL
-477 GLGSTNSVEFNMI
+477 GLSSSDSVEFNMI
-490 KGRSDIATSKVSDD
+490 KGRSDIGTNKVSDGE
-504 AVRSNAIYTN
+504 VRSNAIYTN
-514 IVGSDGTVKSQAE
+514 IVGSDGTVRAQAE

-536 VSLVNRNPSG
+536 VSLVNRSPSG

-558 EPSGRIMSGYGA
+558 EPSGRLMSGYGA

-595 DNDGSNIMLVGKP
+595 DSDNSNIMLVGRS
-608 GANNDTVLYNYKH
+608 GASYDTVMTNYKY
-621 GTNIVMQA
+621 GTSITMTDEW
-629 SRAGC
+629 AGC
-634 NKNWYA
+634 NKGWYGS
-640 QTVESVSGH
+640 TIESRSGYLNSKAMSTAANAH
-649 ISSTAPTDVSGSH
+649 LYFINSDNKNRGVIYSRPIANGQLICIRPDNSSTGAMGSEMSV
-662 FNFYGASGRRR
+662 NGA
-673 GIIYSPNPASGSFI
+673 
-687 YFRADIEGTGAAGKD
+687 
-702 MSLNGNTGEVRAV
+702 TGEVRAV
-715 KFTSTSDER
+715 KFTNISDER

-733 SAIDKICQLRG
+733 SALDKICQLKG
-744 VTYSMHTTAQN
+744 VTYSMHTTIQN

-768 KVLPEAVTE
+768 KVLPEAVSVGQTG
-777 CSDDKTTIDKECRP
+777 STLDKNCFEV
-791 IENPLSLDYNALS
+791 ENPLTLDYNALS

-810 FKEVKAELDA
+810 FKEVKTEMTSMKTEIEALRAEIA
-820 YRSEL
+820 
-825 AELKSAVAS
+825 ALKGETGTPSA
-834 LMAAG
+834 
-839 SATSSDTEG
+839 
-848 EASHNEL
+848 

>member
-1 MWYREGTIT
+1 
-10 FTQGS
+10 
-15 NTLTGTGT
+15 
-23 FWNVTANGVLPGMIV
+23 
-38 VGPDNKLYEIKHV
+38 
-51 LDDTNLT
+51 
-58 LAEPYSGETQ
+58 
-68 TDVPCRIITTYEG
+68 
-81 DLTQFSAR
+81 
-89 FTALMTRLSADS
+89 
-101 KSMRGWLTAL
+101 
-111 DAVTIE
+111 
-117 REDGTEVTVKPLMQI
+117 MQI

-152 SAASAKKSAESAVA
+152 SAAGAKKSAESAAA
-166 SATAAAGSAKQ
+166 SAVAADGSAKQ

-185 SEKANAADASAVAA
+185 SEKANAANVSAVAA

-246 NAKRE
+246 NAKGE

-261 INSAADKFLQK
+261 INSTADKFLQK
-272 DQNLADIPNPGAARV
+272 DQNLADIPNPGAARE

-320 ALNGSDAYIPLGV
+320 ALNGYDAYIPLGV

-339 ANNTAGARSNLGVD
+339 SNNTAGARSNLGVD

-383 VYKPDSGWIPLA
+383 VYKPDSGWVPLA
-395 IGNGGTGATD
+395 IGN
-405 VNGARTNLMVD
+405 
-416 RIEQAPLETRLKN
+416 
-429 QDGTKYLVTTNS
+429 
-441 GEWGAYSRGTN
+441 
-452 PGWIPLGIAQGG
+452 GG

-477 GLGSTNSVEFNMI
+477 GLSSSHSVEFNMI
-490 KGRSDIATSKVSDD
+490 KGRSDVGTSKVSDD

-514 IVGSDGTVKSQAE
+514 IIGSDGSLRAQAE
-527 LWCDSVNGV
+527 LWCDTVNGV
-536 VSLVNRNPSG
+536 VSLVSRNPSG

-578 LTLRPS
+578 LTLRPT

-595 DNDGSNIMLVGKP
+595 ANDGSNVMLVGKP
-608 GANNDTVLYNYKH
+608 GANDDTVLYNYKH
-621 GTNIVMQA
+621 GTNIFMQ
-629 SRAGC
+629 SSWGGC
-634 NKNWYA
+634 NKNWFGATLESRSGYLNSKVSTPNANAHVYFINSNGRNRGVIYA
-640 QTVESVSGH
+640 QPIEVSQS
-649 ISSTAPTDVSGSH
+649 IVIRSDNSAT
-662 FNFYGASGRRR
+662 GASGQ
-673 GIIYSPNPASGSFI
+673 
-687 YFRADIEGTGAAGKD
+687 YFLFNGGTGEARAA
-702 MSLNGNTGEVRAV
+702 
-715 KFTSTSDER
+715 KFTATSDER
-724 AKFWIKPVE
+724 AKFWIKPVTG
-733 SAIDKICQLRG
+733 ALDKICQLKG
-744 VTYSMHTTAQN
+744 VTYSMHTTIQN

-768 KVLPEAVTE
+768 KVLPEAVSVGQTG
-777 CSDDKTTIDKECRP
+777 STLDKNCFEV
-791 IENPLSLDYNALS
+791 ENPLTLDYNALS

-810 FKEVKAELDA
+810 FKEMKSEMDA
-820 YRSEL
+820 LIAEL
-825 AELKSAVAS
+825 AEVKAKVAS
-834 LMAAG
+834 LTA
-839 SATSSDTEG
+839 SG
-848 EASHNEL
+848 EIPISG

>member
-58 LAEPYSGETQ
+58 LVEPYSGETQ

-89 FTALMTRLSADS
+89 FTALMTRMSADS

-111 DAVTIE
+111 DAVIIE

-138 NLEWYKEN
+138 NLEWYKE
-146 KEILDA
+146 ILDA
-152 SAASAKKSAESAVA
+152 SAAGAKKSAESAAA
-166 SATAAAGSAKQ
+166 SAVAADGSAKQ

-185 SEKANAADASAVAA
+185 SEKANAANVSAVAA

-246 NAKRE
+246 NAKGE

-261 INSAADKFLQK
+261 INSTADKFLQK
-272 DQNLADIPNPGAARV
+272 DQNLADIPNPGAARE

-320 ALNGSDAYIPLGV
+320 ALNGYDAYIPLGV

-339 ANNTAGARSNLGVD
+339 SNNTAGARSNLGVD

-383 VYKPDSGWIPLA
+383 VYKPDSGWVPLA
-395 IGNGGTGATD
+395 IGN
-405 VNGARTNLMVD
+405 
-416 RIEQAPLETRLKN
+416 
-429 QDGTKYLVTTNS
+429 
-441 GEWGAYSRGTN
+441 
-452 PGWIPLGIAQGG
+452 GG

-477 GLGSTNSVEFNMI
+477 GLSSSHSVEFNMI
-490 KGRSDIATSKVSDD
+490 KGRSDVGTSKVSDD

-514 IVGSDGTVKSQAE
+514 IIGSDGSLRAQAE
-527 LWCDSVNGV
+527 LWCDTVNGV
-536 VSLVNRNPSG
+536 VSLVSRNPSG

-578 LTLRPS
+578 LTLRPT

-595 DNDGSNIMLVGKP
+595 ANDGSNVMLVGKP
-608 GANNDTVLYNYKH
+608 GANDDTVLYNYKH
-621 GTNIVMQA
+621 GTNIFMQ
-629 SRAGC
+629 SSWGGC
-634 NKNWYA
+634 NKNWFGATLESRSGYLNSKVSTPNANAHVYFINSNGRNRGVIYA
-640 QTVESVSGH
+640 QPIEVSQS
-649 ISSTAPTDVSGSH
+649 IVIRSDNSAT
-662 FNFYGASGRRR
+662 GASGQ
-673 GIIYSPNPASGSFI
+673 
-687 YFRADIEGTGAAGKD
+687 YFLFNGGTGEARAA
-702 MSLNGNTGEVRAV
+702 
-715 KFTSTSDER
+715 KFTATSDER
-724 AKFWIKPVE
+724 AKFWIKPVTG
-733 SAIDKICQLRG
+733 ALDKICQLKG
-744 VTYSMHTTAQN
+744 VTYSM
-755 TVRNAGLIAQDVQ
+755 
-768 KVLPEAVTE
+768 
-777 CSDDKTTIDKECRP
+777 
-791 IENPLSLDYNALS
+791 
-804 ALYVEA
+804 
-810 FKEVKAELDA
+810 
-820 YRSEL
+820 
-825 AELKSAVAS
+825 
-834 LMAAG
+834 
-839 SATSSDTEG
+839 
-848 EASHNEL
+848 

>member
-58 LAEPYSGETQ
+58 LVEPYSGETQ

-89 FTALMTRLSADS
+89 FTALMTRMSADS

-111 DAVTIE
+111 DAVIIE

-152 SAASAKKSAESAVA
+152 SAAGAKKSAESAAA
-166 SATAAAGSAKQ
+166 SAVAADGSAKQ

-185 SEKANAADASAVAA
+185 SEKANAANVSAVAA

-246 NAKRE
+246 NAKGE

-261 INSAADKFLQK
+261 INSTADKFLQK
-272 DQNLADIPNPGAARV
+272 DQNLADIPNPGAARE

-320 ALNGSDAYIPLGV
+320 ALNGYDAYIPLGV

-339 ANNTAGARSNLGVD
+339 SNNTAGARSNLGVD

-383 VYKPDSGWIPLA
+383 VYKPDSGWVPLA
-395 IGNGGTGATD
+395 IGN
-405 VNGARTNLMVD
+405 
-416 RIEQAPLETRLKN
+416 
-429 QDGTKYLVTTNS
+429 
-441 GEWGAYSRGTN
+441 
-452 PGWIPLGIAQGG
+452 GG

-477 GLGSTNSVEFNMI
+477 GLSSSHSVEFNMI
-490 KGRSDIATSKVSDD
+490 KGRSDVGTSKVSDD

-514 IVGSDGTVKSQAE
+514 IIGSDGSLRAQAE
-527 LWCDSVNGV
+527 LWCDTVNGV
-536 VSLVNRNPSG
+536 VSLVSRSPSG

-578 LTLRPS
+578 LTLRPT

-595 DNDGSNIMLVGKP
+595 ANDGSNVMLVGKP
-608 GANNDTVLYNYKH
+608 GANDDTVLYNYKH
-621 GTNIVMQA
+621 GTNIFMQ
-629 SRAGC
+629 SSWGGC
-634 NKNWYA
+634 NKNWFGATLESRSGYLNSKVSTPNANAHVYFINSNGRNRGVIYA
-640 QTVESVSGH
+640 QPIEVSQS
-649 ISSTAPTDVSGSH
+649 IVIRSDNSAT
-662 FNFYGASGRRR
+662 GASGQ
-673 GIIYSPNPASGSFI
+673 
-687 YFRADIEGTGAAGKD
+687 YFLFNGGTGEARAA
-702 MSLNGNTGEVRAV
+702 
-715 KFTSTSDER
+715 KFTATSDER
-724 AKFWIKPVE
+724 AKFW
-733 SAIDKICQLRG
+733 
-744 VTYSMHTTAQN
+744 
-755 TVRNAGLIAQDVQ
+755 
-768 KVLPEAVTE
+768 
-777 CSDDKTTIDKECRP
+777 
-791 IENPLSLDYNALS
+791 
-804 ALYVEA
+804 
-810 FKEVKAELDA
+810 
-820 YRSEL
+820 
-825 AELKSAVAS
+825 
-834 LMAAG
+834 
-839 SATSSDTEG
+839 
-848 EASHNEL
+848 

>member
-58 LAEPYSGETQ
+58 LVEPYSGETQ

-89 FTALMTRLSADS
+89 FTALMTRMSADS

-111 DAVTIE
+111 DAVIIE

-152 SAASAKKSAESAVA
+152 SAAGAKKSAESAAA
-166 SATAAAGSAKQ
+166 SAVAADGSAKQ

-185 SEKANAADASAVAA
+185 SEKANAANVSAVAA

-246 NAKRE
+246 NAKGE

-261 INSAADKFLQK
+261 INSTADKFLQK
-272 DQNLADIPNPGAARV
+272 DQNLADIPNPGAARE

-320 ALNGSDAYIPLGV
+320 ALNGYDAYIPLGV

-339 ANNTAGARSNLGVD
+339 SNNTAGARSNLGVD

-383 VYKPDSGWIPLA
+383 VYKPDSGWVPLA
-395 IGNGGTGATD
+395 IGN
-405 VNGARTNLMVD
+405 
-416 RIEQAPLETRLKN
+416 
-429 QDGTKYLVTTNS
+429 
-441 GEWGAYSRGTN
+441 
-452 PGWIPLGIAQGG
+452 GG

-477 GLGSTNSVEFNMI
+477 GLSSSHSVEFNMI
-490 KGRSDIATSKVSDD
+490 KGRSDVGTSKVSDD

-514 IVGSDGTVKSQAE
+514 IIGSDGSLRAQAE
-527 LWCDSVNGV
+527 LWCDTVNGV
-536 VSLVNRNPSG
+536 VSLVSRNPSG

-578 LTLRPS
+578 LTLRPT

-595 DNDGSNIMLVGKP
+595 ANDGSNVMLVGKP
-608 GANNDTVLYNYKH
+608 GANDDTVLYNYKH
-621 GTNIVMQA
+621 GTNIFMQ
-629 SRAGC
+629 SSWGGC
-634 NKNWYA
+634 NKNWFGATLESRSGYLNSKVSTPNANAHVYFINSNGRNRGVIYA
-640 QTVESVSGH
+640 QPIEVSQS
-649 ISSTAPTDVSGSH
+649 IVIRSDNSAT
-662 FNFYGASGRRR
+662 GASGQ
-673 GIIYSPNPASGSFI
+673 
-687 YFRADIEGTGAAGKD
+687 YFLFNGGTGEARAA
-702 MSLNGNTGEVRAV
+702 
-715 KFTSTSDER
+715 KFTATSDER
-724 AKFWIKPVE
+724 AKFWIKPVTG
-733 SAIDKICQLRG
+733 ALDKICQLKG
-744 VTYSMHTTAQN
+744 VTYSMHTTIQN

-768 KVLPEAVTE
+768 KVLPEAVSVGQTG
-777 CSDDKTTIDKECRP
+777 STLDKNCFEV
-791 IENPLSLDYNALS
+791 ENPLTLDYNALS

-810 FKEVKAELDA
+810 FKEIKSEINALKA
-820 YRSEL
+820 EL
-825 AELKSAVAS
+825 AELKAAVVDI
-834 LMAAG
+834 LP
-839 SATSSDTEG
+839 T
-848 EASHNEL
+848 L

>member
-1 MWYREGTIT
+1 
-10 FTQGS
+10 
-15 NTLTGTGT
+15 
-23 FWNVTANGVLPGMIV
+23 
-38 VGPDNKLYEIKHV
+38 
-51 LDDTNLT
+51 
-58 LAEPYSGETQ
+58 
-68 TDVPCRIITTYEG
+68 
-81 DLTQFSAR
+81 
-89 FTALMTRLSADS
+89 MTRMYADS

-152 SAASAKKSAESAVA
+152 SAAGAKKSAESAAA
-166 SATAAAGSAKQ
+166 SAADAAGSSRQ

-185 SEKANAADASAVAA
+185 SEKANAADASAAAA

-209 AAAAEAAK
+209 ADAAEGAK

-261 INSAADKFLQK
+261 INSTVDKFLQK
-272 DQNLADIPNPGAARV
+272 DQNLADITNPGAARV

-333 AQGGTG
+333 
-339 ANNTAGARSNLGVD
+339 
-353 RLENASETRTVLR
+353 
-366 TTSDGSYL
+366 
-374 QLEAAGRWG
+374 
-383 VYKPDSGWIPLA
+383 
-395 IGNGGTGATD
+395 
-405 VNGARTNLMVD
+405 
-416 RIEQAPLETRLKN
+416 
-429 QDGTKYLVTTNS
+429 
-441 GEWGAYSRGTN
+441 
-452 PGWIPLGIAQGG
+452 AQGG

-595 DNDGSNIMLVGKP
+595 ADDGSNVMLIGKP
-608 GANNDTVLYNYKH
+608 GGNDDTVLYNYKH
-621 GTNIVMQA
+621 GTNIYMQ
-629 SRAGC
+629 SSWGGC
-634 NKNWYA
+634 NKNWYGA
-640 QTVESVSGH
+640 TVESRSGYLNSKTSASNANAHVYFINSDGRNRGVIYAQPIEVSQS
-649 ISSTAPTDVSGSH
+649 IVIRSDNSA
-662 FNFYGASGRRR
+662 
-673 GIIYSPNPASGSFI
+673 
-687 YFRADIEGTGAAGKD
+687 TGAAGQYF
-702 MSLNGNTGEVRAV
+702 LFNGDTGEARAA
-715 KFTSTSDER
+715 KFTATSDER
-724 AKFWIKPVE
+724 AKFWIKPVTG
-733 SAIDKICQLRG
+733 ALDKICQLKG
-744 VTYSMHTTAQN
+744 VTYSMHTTIQN

-768 KVLPEAVTE
+768 KVLPEAVSVGQTG
-777 CSDDKTTIDKECRP
+777 STLDKNCFEV
-791 IENPLSLDYNALS
+791 ENPLTLDYNALS

-810 FKEVKAELDA
+810 FKEVKTEMASMKTEIEALRAEIA
-820 YRSEL
+820 
-825 AELKSAVAS
+825 ALKGETGTPSA
-834 LMAAG
+834 
-839 SATSSDTEG
+839 
-848 EASHNEL
+848 

>member
-38 VGPDNKLYEIKHV
+38 VGPDNKLYEIKYV
-51 LDDTNLT
+51 LDDTHLT
-58 LAEPYSGETQ
+58 LVEPYSGETQ

-89 FTALMTRLSADS
+89 FTALMTRMSADS

-138 NLEWYKEN
+138 NIEWYKEN

-152 SAASAKKSAESAVA
+152 SAAGAKTSAESAAA
-166 SATAAAGSAKQ
+166 SAADAAGSSRQ

-185 SEKANAADASAVAA
+185 SEKANAADASAAAA

-209 AAAAEAAK
+209 ADAAEGAK
-217 LAAQTAESNAGKQAN
+217 LAAQTAETNAGKQAN

-261 INSAADKFLQK
+261 INSTVDKFLQK
-272 DQNLADIPNPGAARV
+272 DQNLADITNPGAARV

-383 VYKPDSGWIPLA
+383 VYKPDSGWIPL
-395 IGNGGTGATD
+395 
-405 VNGARTNLMVD
+405 
-416 RIEQAPLETRLKN
+416 
-429 QDGTKYLVTTNS
+429 
-441 GEWGAYSRGTN
+441 
-452 PGWIPLGIAQGG
+452 GIAQGG

-527 LWCDSVNGV
+527 LWCDSVNGA

-546 PRFFTIRSTGEV
+546 PRFFAIRSTGEV
-558 EPSGRIMSGYGA
+558 EPSGRLMSGYGA

-595 DNDGSNIMLVGKP
+595 DSDNSNIMLVGRS
-608 GANNDTVLYNYKH
+608 GASYDTVMTNYKY
-621 GTNIVMQA
+621 GTSITMTDA
-629 SRAGC
+629 WAGC
-634 NKNWYA
+634 NKGWYGS
-640 QTVESVSGH
+640 TIESRSGYLNSKAMSTAANAH
-649 ISSTAPTDVSGSH
+649 LYFINSDNKNRGVIYSRPIANGQLICIRPDNSSTGAIGSEMSVD
-662 FNFYGASGRRR
+662 GA
-673 GIIYSPNPASGSFI
+673 
-687 YFRADIEGTGAAGKD
+687 
-702 MSLNGNTGEVRAV
+702 TGEVRAV
-715 KFTSTSDER
+715 KFTNISDER

-733 SAIDKICQLRG
+733 SALDKICQLKG
-744 VTYSMHTTAQN
+744 VTYSMHTTIQN

-768 KVLPEAVTE
+768 KVLPEAVSVGQTG
-777 CSDDKTTIDKECRP
+777 STLDKNCFEV
-791 IENPLSLDYNALS
+791 ENPLTLDYNALS

-810 FKEVKAELDA
+810 FKEVKTEMTSMKTEIEALRAEIA
-820 YRSEL
+820 
-825 AELKSAVAS
+825 ALKGETGTPSA
-834 LMAAG
+834 
-839 SATSSDTEG
+839 
-848 EASHNEL
+848 